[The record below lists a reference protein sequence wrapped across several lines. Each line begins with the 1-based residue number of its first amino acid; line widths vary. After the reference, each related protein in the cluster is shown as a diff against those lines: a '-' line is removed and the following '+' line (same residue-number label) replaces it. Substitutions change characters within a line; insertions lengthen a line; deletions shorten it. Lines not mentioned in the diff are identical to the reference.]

1 MTRFWKASAI
11 ALLALVTMAPAAFAR
26 GRGVVIVGGGYGF
39 YGGPGWYPGWYGPG
53 WYGSYGGPY
62 YAYPN
67 TGNVKIRTHV
77 KGEPVYVDGG
87 YAGVTG
93 KVKKIALRPGTHN
106 IEVRDTDGRSLYQER
121 VYVAAGRTVDIY
133 PGG

>member
-11 ALLALVTMAPAAFAR
+11 ALLALLTMAPAASAR
-26 GRGVVIVGGGYGF
+26 GRVVIVGGYGF
-39 YGGPGWYPGWYGPG
+39 YGGPAWYGRGWYGPG
-53 WYGSYGGPY
+53 WYDPYWGPY

-67 TGNVKIRTHV
+67 TGNVKIVTHV

-87 YAGVTG
+87 YVGVTG
-93 KVKKIALRPGTHN
+93 KTKKIALRPGTHN
-106 IEVRDTDGRSLYQER
+106 IEVRDTDGRSRYQER
-121 VYVAAGRTVDIY
+121 VYVVAGRTVDIY

>member
-1 MTRFWKASAI
+1 M
-11 ALLALVTMAPAAFAR
+11 
-26 GRGVVIVGGGYGF
+26 
-39 YGGPGWYPGWYGPG
+39 
-53 WYGSYGGPY
+53 
-62 YAYPN
+62 
-67 TGNVKIRTHV
+67 

-93 KVKKIALRPGTHN
+93 KVKKIALRPGNHN